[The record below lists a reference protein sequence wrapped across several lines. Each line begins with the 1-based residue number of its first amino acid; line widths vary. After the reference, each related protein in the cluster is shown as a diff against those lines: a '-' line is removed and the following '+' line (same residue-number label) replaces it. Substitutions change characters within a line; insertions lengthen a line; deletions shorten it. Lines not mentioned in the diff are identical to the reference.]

1 MNLNNNRSPILVKLF
16 TFIVAGVVT
25 GGRHRQR
32 KITNFKEIKRMFKR
46 KKKKENK
53 IEQFSYPIGQAAQM
67 LGISKRTLLRRASA
81 IGLEFEFDG
90 RGRRVLVND
99 IQRLLSGGFL
109 DNKKSDAFF
118 EEESD
123 KSLNNFDEEGIQA
136 AYELK
141 LPKKIRVWQR
151 FPSGKGTVLRGDLF
165 CDESYGF
172 VHELIKQRYGPGEYV
187 IRTIENGVLSKG
199 SYKVLIAGEPWNKK
213 EAQKDASFSGK
224 FDTATPADGNS
235 QSKKEK
241 QISQWLDPF
250 SLRLWWISATMQPCN
265 QKCSLT
271 AEDFISARRSFKQYL
286 DQIEEDEFELITGL
300 DAREIFF
307 AHVQRLCQQKEQ
319 ADDARIGDAQVE
331 EDLIGEIIED
341 IKEDMDDFEKEQS
354 EQNLL
359 LLFCL
364 FGMII
369 LLAPQLGQILEQILK
384 QKPEESD
391 HKRPKNNSTRSGDV
405 TTPAGKHSSSILDG
419 VSLIPVDIVGDG
431 GISAIV

>member
-1 MNLNNNRSPILVKLF
+1 
-16 TFIVAGVVT
+16 
-25 GGRHRQR
+25 
-32 KITNFKEIKRMFKR
+32 MFKR

-53 IEQFSYPIGQAAQM
+53 IEQFSSPKSPLSYPVGQASEM

-90 RGRRVLVND
+90 RGRRVRADD
-99 IQRLLSGGFL
+99 IQSLLSGGFL

-123 KSLNNFDEEGIQA
+123 ESLNNFDEEGIKA

-151 FPSGKGTVLRGDLF
+151 FSSGKGTVLRGDLF
-165 CDESYGF
+165 CDESCGF

-187 IRTIENGVLSKG
+187 IRTIENGVLSKR

-213 EAQKDASFSGK
+213 EAQKDASFSG
-224 FDTATPADGNS
+224 NS

-250 SLRLWWISATMQPCN
+250 SLRCWWISAMMQPRS

-271 AEDFISARRSFKQYL
+271 TEHLISARRSFKKYL
-286 DQIEEDEFELITGL
+286 DQIEEDEFELITSL

-307 AHVQRLCQQKEQ
+307 AHVQRLCQLKEQ
-319 ADDARIGDAQVE
+319 ALDARLGDAQLE
-331 EDLIGEIIED
+331 ETQLLGEMLEDIED
-341 IKEDMDDFEKEQS
+341 IKEEMLNFDKEQS

-369 LLAPQLGQILEQILK
+369 LLAPQLGQILEPILQPK
-384 QKPEESD
+384 TGESD
-391 HKRPKNNSTRSGDV
+391 HKRQKNNSTKSGDV
-405 TTPAGKHSSSILDG
+405 TTPSEKKAVLSFR
-419 VSLIPVDIVGDG
+419 
-431 GISAIV
+431 

>member
-1 MNLNNNRSPILVKLF
+1 MEIRILNLNNNRSPILVKLF

-90 RGRRVLVND
+90 RGRRVRADD
-99 IQRLLSGGFL
+99 IQSFLSGGFL

-123 KSLNNFDEEGIQA
+123 YSLNNFDEEGIKA

-141 LPKKIRVWQR
+141 LPKKIRAWQR
-151 FPSGKGTVLRGDLF
+151 SGKGTVLRGDLF
-165 CDESYGF
+165 CDESCGF

-187 IRTIENGVLSKG
+187 IRTIENGVLSKR
-199 SYKVLIAGEPWNKK
+199 SYKVLIGGEPSINKENK
-213 EAQKDASFSGK
+213 QEAKKGASFSG
-224 FDTATPADGNS
+224 DS

-250 SLRLWWISATMQPCN
+250 SLRLWWISATLRS

-271 AEDFISARRSFKQYL
+271 TEDLISARRSFKKYL
-286 DQIEEDEFELITGL
+286 DQIEEDEFELITSL

-319 ADDARIGDAQVE
+319 ADDARLGDAQVE
-331 EDLIGEIIED
+331 EETHLLREMLED
-341 IKEDMDDFEKEQS
+341 IEEDILNFEKEQS

-359 LLFCL
+359 LLVCL
-364 FGMII
+364 FALII

-391 HKRPKNNSTRSGDV
+391 HERQKNNSTKSGDV
-405 TTPAGKHSSSILDG
+405 TTPAEKKSSSILLD
-419 VSLIPVDIVGDG
+419 VSLIPVDIFGDG